1 MGPVKNRIRYL
12 LLGCWF
18 LCCRLL
24 GRFFAYRLL
33 GLVCLLGSSLFHCF
47 FAEDSLAF
55 LPEGFFTF
63 LAFFGL
69 SSSLASLR
77 DPFTG
82 TNFLAANIFLMAS
95 LTWTLALS
103 ASEIFLFSEA
113 GSCYNDHRRQTI
125 SSA

>member
-1 MGPVKNRIRYL
+1 LAAGFFAA
-12 LLGCWF
+12 GF
-18 LCCRLL
+18 LA
-24 GRFFAYRLL
+24 GFFAYRLL
-33 GLVCLLGSSLFHCF
+33 GLVCLLGSSLFHCL

-55 LPEGFFTF
+55 LAEGFFTF

-82 TNFLAANIFLMAS
+82 TSFLAANIFLMAS

-103 ASEIFLFSEA
+103 ASEIFLFAEA